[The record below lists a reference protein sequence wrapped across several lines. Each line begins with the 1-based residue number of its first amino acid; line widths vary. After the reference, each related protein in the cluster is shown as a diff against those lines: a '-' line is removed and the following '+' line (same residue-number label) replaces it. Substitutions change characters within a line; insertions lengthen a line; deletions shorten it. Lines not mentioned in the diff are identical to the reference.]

1 MKFTDFEKFTRLL
14 GIATITTTTLLA
26 GCGSK
31 VISEGNFGLS
41 QPFLSGTFNR
51 EALSKGLNLKVWAT
65 IEEFYGR
72 EEMVKIDNIQPKD
85 KDNVLLRELDL
96 IVTYSINKDHAVE
109 FLIKTNDIVS
119 KNNIYYLGT
128 QRIDRDARNTIGQTV
143 NKFSSLEILN
153 NIVGVEAKYKVDL
166 QGDLDT
172 LYGKGTIIV
181 NTIKISNVRVSEA
194 IENRIQSIAVINAET
209 AKNAATMAVLAN
221 RESTLTKEA
230 QLIANVAKTSG
241 LSVDQLLQYE
251 TIKAIHDG
259 AVTHLQVQTG
269 PKTVKP

>member
-1 MKFTDFEKFTRLL
+1 MKFTAFQNTTRLL
-14 GIATITTTTLLA
+14 GVAAIVTTTLLA
-26 GCGSK
+26 GCGSR
-31 VISEGNFGLS
+31 VVNEGNFGLS
-41 QPFLSGTFNR
+41 QPFFSGTYSR
-51 EALSKGLNLKVWAT
+51 DALDKGLNIKIWAH
-65 IEEFYGR
+65 IDEFYGR

-96 IVTYSINKDHAVE
+96 IVTYSINKEKAVP
-109 FLIKTNDIVS
+109 FLIKTSDIVY
-119 KNNIYYLGT
+119 KDGIYHLGT

-153 NIVGVEAKYKVDL
+153 NVVGVEAKYKVDL
-166 QGDLDT
+166 QADLDA

-259 AVTHLQVQTG
+259 AQTHLQVQTA